1 MAEAGA
7 TSDAQDTCARE
18 VASATAGASEMPPQL
33 RFIYSPLYRILKPLF
48 RLYFGMEGEGLEHLP
63 RGGRYLIA
71 SNHLS
76 MLDWAFLWYYLPL
89 TTRFVIGRI
98 HNQIP
103 IRVLC
108 RIIGPV
114 PLTASQFDLAGSR
127 LAHGVL
133 SAGGPLVVFPEGG
146 ISRSG
151 RPQLGRPGII
161 RLAAAAQVPIVPVAL
176 RGPDQAL
183 PLGSFVPRSQR
194 VAAAFGPPLPPPP
207 ATLDRDGEI
216 ALANRLMQHIT
227 ALLDGT
233 APPSPGWR

>member
-1 MAEAGA
+1 VLEAGA
-7 TSDAQDTCARE
+7 RRDAEPADAR
-18 VASATAGASEMPPQL
+18 TAPGAAELPPQL
-33 RFIYSPLYRILKPLF
+33 RFVYVPLYRILKPLF
-48 RLYFGMEGEGLEHLP
+48 RLYFGMGHEGLEHLP
-63 RGGRYLIA
+63 SGGRYLIA

-98 HNQIP
+98 HDDQMP

-114 PLTASQFDLAGSR
+114 PLSATQFDLGGSPF
-127 LAHGVL
+127 AHAVL
-133 SAGGPLVVFPEGG
+133 SRGGPLIVFPEGG

-176 RGPDQAL
+176 RGPTEAL
-183 PLGSFVPRSQR
+183 PLGTFVPRPRR
-194 VAAAFGPPLPPPP
+194 VAAVFGRPLPPPP
-207 ATLDRDGEI
+207 AALDREGEI
-216 ALANRLMQHIT
+216 ALANRLMTHIG
-227 ALLDGT
+227 ALLDG
-233 APPSPGWR
+233 APLASPGWD

>member
-1 MAEAGA
+1 VAEVGVTTKPLETDVRPALGAEAGPP
-7 TSDAQDTCARE
+7 E
-18 VASATAGASEMPPQL
+18 LPPQL
-33 RFIYSPLYRILKPLF
+33 RVVYLPLYRILKPLF
-48 RLYFGMEGEGLEHLP
+48 RLYFGMRGEGLEHLP
-63 RGGRYLIA
+63 SGGRYLIA

-89 TTRFVIGRI
+89 STRFVIGRI
-98 HNQIP
+98 HDQVP

-114 PLTASQFDLAGSR
+114 PLSASEFDLAGSR
-127 LAHGVL
+127 PAHAVL
-133 SAGGPLVVFPEGG
+133 STGGPLVVFPEGG

-176 RGPDQAL
+176 RGPAGAL
-183 PLGSFVPRSQR
+183 PLGSFVPRPGR

-207 ATLDRDGEI
+207 PTLDRDAEI
-216 ALANRLMQHIT
+216 ALANRLMLHIT

-233 APPSPGWR
+233 SLPPPGWG

>member
-1 MAEAGA
+1 MTTSPRDEGA
-7 TSDAQDTCARE
+7 RL
-18 VASATAGASEMPPQL
+18 ATASGEGPAELPPQL
-33 RFIYSPLYRILKPLF
+33 RFIYVPLYRILKPLF
-48 RLYFGMEGEGLEHLP
+48 RLYFGMYGEGLEHLP
-63 RGGRYLIA
+63 SGGGFLIA

-98 HNQIP
+98 HDQLP

-114 PLTASQFDLAGSR
+114 PLSTSQFDLAGSR
-127 LAHGVL
+127 FAHAVLAT
-133 SAGGPLVVFPEGG
+133 GGPLVVFPEGG

-151 RPQLGRPGII
+151 RPQMGRPGII

-176 RGPDQAL
+176 RGSAGVL
-183 PLGSFVPRSQR
+183 PLGSFVPRPGA
-194 VAAAFGPPLPPPP
+194 VAAVFGPPLPPPP
-207 ATLDRDGEI
+207 ATLGRDAEI
-216 ALANRLMQHIT
+216 ALANRLMMHIS

-233 APPSPGWR
+233 VLPSPGWG

>member
-7 TSDAQDTCARE
+7 TRNAQDAGTRE
-18 VASATAGASEMPPQL
+18 VAGAAQGSPELPPQL
-33 RFIYSPLYRILKPLF
+33 RFVYLPLYRILKPLF
-48 RLYFGMEGEGLEHLP
+48 RLYFGMESEGLAHLP
-63 RGGRYLIA
+63 SGGRYLIA

-98 HNQIP
+98 HDQIP

-114 PLTASQFDLAGSR
+114 PLAASQFDLAGSQP
-127 LAHGVL
+127 AHGVL

-176 RGPDQAL
+176 RGPGQAL
-183 PLGSFVPRSQR
+183 PLGSFMPRAKR
-194 VAAAFGPPLPPPP
+194 VAATFGPPLPPPP

-216 ALANRLMQHIT
+216 ALANHLMQQIT
-227 ALLDGT
+227 ALFDGT
-233 APPSPGWR
+233 PLPSRGWG